1 MGIALDRHFVSTR
14 QLDQFG
20 VREQMRWYWLG
31 AYEVSMG
38 KALRLDHSA
47 DDRAAVQQSTKLL
60 MQEIKHQV
68 DRSARRLLRSTWPL
82 DMPPA

>member
-1 MGIALDRHFVSTR
+1 MSEEDGQFAAVHTGAVRLAAAAGVPLVPMGIALDRHFVSTR

-38 KALRLDHSA
+38 KALRLIIRQTIA
-47 DDRAAVQQSTKLL
+47 
-60 MQEIKHQV
+60 
-68 DRSARRLLRSTWPL
+68 PL
-82 DMPPA
+82 SSNRPNC